1 MRLFAA
7 LPVGGEAGAELARWL
22 ARFQGRG
29 WPVRWVRPEGLHLT
43 LKFLGTVEE
52 SRVPAVEQAFVA
64 ACVGTPSL
72 SLSLRDF
79 GTFPAA
85 RRPRVIWAG
94 LEADPALELLA
105 HRLESQFEA
114 VGFPVEGRP
123 FRPHVTLGR
132 VKEGKWLPGDVAA
145 ELQEAHPAASHLADR
160 VVLFESQ
167 PAAGGARYRVVREVR
182 LAS

>member
-7 LPVGGEAGAELARWL
+7 LPIGGEARAELNRWL
-22 ARFQGRG
+22 ARFQDRG

-43 LKFLGTVEE
+43 LKFLGSVEE
-52 SRVPAVEQAFVA
+52 SRLPAIEQALLA
-64 ACVGTPSL
+64 ACEGTPRLGL
-72 SLSLRDF
+72 SLKDF

-85 RRPRVIWAG
+85 RRARVLWAG

-105 HRLESQFEA
+105 HRLEGQFEA
-114 VGFPVEGRP
+114 LGFPVEGRP

-132 VKEGKWLPGDVAA
+132 VKEGRWLPGDVAE
-145 ELQEAHPAASHLADR
+145 ELQEAHPAATHLADR

-167 PAAGGARYRVVREVR
+167 PAAGGPRYRVVREVE

>member
-114 VGFPVEGRP
+114 LGFPVEGRP

-132 VKEGKWLPGDVAA
+132 IKEGKWLPGDVAA

-167 PAAGGARYRVVREVR
+167 PGAGGARYRVVREVR